1 MLMLLGREGWDI
13 SGVIFFPQHLQLSN
27 GSSKAK
33 QNTAKKIASLGA
45 GWREHEYKQGCWW
58 QDVNIKDECTEAEGI
73 QMFTE
78 LLTSLL
84 KPTPDFWEARQWYVC
99 MEHCS
104 TDRCLP
110 VLLSKCSQLRER
122 SPGEQSL
129 GVFCEFSELLIFLCP
144 LLPSTPQQMWLD
156 GMLLPNPEF
165 CFVKAEAQSLLPEEL
180 SPDPNDGG
188 WVTDHNL
195 GATWCLLYETCHY
208 STWQG
213 AGSWHSGQALVFCV
227 SGSLW
232 VVSTL
237 NTLGEKKNPN

>member
-122 SPGEQSL
+122 SPRGAVPGSVL
-129 GVFCEFSELLIFLCP
+129 WVLRAPYIP
-144 LLPSTPQQMWLD
+144 LPSTSLDSPADVVRWDASTQPWVLLCQGWGPEPASGRVLTWPQWRWLSHW
-156 GMLLPNPEF
+156 P
-165 CFVKAEAQSLLPEEL
+165 
-180 SPDPNDGG
+180 
-188 WVTDHNL
+188 
-195 GATWCLLYETCHY
+195 
-208 STWQG
+208 
-213 AGSWHSGQALVFCV
+213 
-227 SGSLW
+227 
-232 VVSTL
+232 
-237 NTLGEKKNPN
+237 